1 MTNKTARKIVTE
13 WRPDQHDSGRDNEL
27 LVKRLAHHLP
37 EPDVWAAEPSAR
49 RVLTL
54 TGRSLFVIQQEHE
67 LFFGRLI
74 VTKDDQDTTVSFT
87 DGPVGEQGAWPRE
100 WRFDFRHKPRH
111 FPELKLTTE
120 VAMDEPTELEA
131 FARKVAELTG
141 WDVPGKAANGEGE
154 RP

>member
-13 WRPDQHDSGRDNEL
+13 WRPDQRDSGRDNEL

-54 TGRSLFVIQQEHE
+54 TGRSLFVVQQEHE

-74 VTKDDQDTTVSFT
+74 VTKDDQDTTVSSQT
-87 DGPVGEQGAWPRE
+87 AQWAS
-100 WRFDFRHKPRH
+100 
-111 FPELKLTTE
+111 
-120 VAMDEPTELEA
+120 
-131 FARKVAELTG
+131 
-141 WDVPGKAANGEGE
+141 KAHGRANGASTFATSRGTS
-154 RP
+154 RTQAHHRSGDG